1 MLIIINFAISREIL
15 IMKKLS
21 FILFC
26 LPLIVFS
33 QNIYNPQDLYD
44 IPGGIFDE
52 DSLREIHLDF
62 YDPNYHAF
70 LVNAWYYNPDER
82 IPAKLTLNGVD
93 YDSVGV
99 RYKGNSTFCLPND
112 VFNAKVPYNIDMNY
126 FIDGQDLMGYNK
138 MKLANAWMDPTFVK
152 QIVSSNIYRR
162 YLPTGESNLVK
173 LYSQGNYVGLYVND
187 ESINKQFLKKHFD
200 EKSGPL
206 FKCDNIDRFCDTA
219 NAPSAM
225 PPNLYY
231 LGLDS
236 TLYYDSYDIKSD
248 HGWAELVE
256 LIRTIRYDFSSIDS
270 VLNIDRTLWAFAVN
284 QVIQNLDC
292 YNTYY
297 MHNYYLYQTKDG
309 LFQMIPWDLDNS
321 FSGAIMGWDYW
332 TPSNIYEYDPYFTGP
347 QLGGSTQSW
356 DERPLLYML
365 LNDPYYR
372 KIYTA
377 HLRTIIEESLDINI
391 ISSNVNDLQAL
402 AYNAAAQDNN
412 KVFSMSDYSSNVNAP
427 LWASFNWGFGGI
439 LSTVNERKQFLLNH
453 PEIALV
459 SPTID
464 NVMITNNL
472 VTAEVFNANT
482 VELMA
487 TISEYNSKFQSFI
500 MLDDGTNGDAVAY
513 DGTYS
518 ALLPF
523 QSSGL
528 EVKFYLRSENND
540 AIKLEPQRAEYE
552 FYSYSPVSGEAGVV
566 SGVNRKLIGIRD
578 ALGRVARKVKNT
590 SLFYIYDDG
599 TVEHK
604 IIIK

>member
-1 MLIIINFAISREIL
+1 
-15 IMKKLS
+15 MKKIFFALI
-21 FILFC
+21 F
-26 LPLIVFS
+26 LPLVTIS
-33 QNIYNPQDLYD
+33 QTLYNPQVLYD
-44 IPGGIFDE
+44 NSVGLFDE
-52 DSLREIHLDF
+52 DSLREIYLDF
-62 YDPNYHAF
+62 YNSNYHSY

-82 IPAKLTLNGVD
+82 IPAILTLNGVT

-112 VFNAKVPYNIDMNY
+112 VFNIKVPYNIDMNY
-126 FIDGQDLMGYNK
+126 FVTGQDLLGYNK

-173 LYSQGNYVGLYVND
+173 LFSQGNYVGLYVND
-187 ESINKQFLKKHFD
+187 ESINKQFLKKHFN

-231 LGLDS
+231 LGIDS
-236 TLYYDSYDIKSD
+236 TLYYDSYDMKSD
-248 HGWAELVE
+248 NGWTQLVE
-256 LIRTIRYDFSSIDS
+256 LIRTIKYDFSNLDSI
-270 VLNIDRTLWAFAVN
+270 LNIDRVLWAFAVN

-332 TPSNIYEYDPYFTGP
+332 TPSNIYEYDPYYEGGPFTGP
-347 QLGGSTQSW
+347 SGSPQPW
-356 DERPLLYML
+356 EARPLLGKL
-365 LNDPYYR
+365 LDDPHYR
-372 KIYTA
+372 KIYSA
-377 HLRTIIEESLDINI
+377 HLRTVIEESLDIDEITN
-391 ISSNVNDLQAL
+391 NVNNLQTL
-402 AYNAAAQDNN
+402 ASNAASLDNN
-412 KVFSMSDYSSNVNAP
+412 KVFSMNEYYSNVNSP

-439 LSTVNERKQFLLNH
+439 LSTVNERRQFLLSH
-453 PEIALV
+453 PEISLIP
-459 SPTID
+459 PTIE
-464 NVMITNNL
+464 NLTITNNL
-472 VTAEVFNANT
+472 VTVEVTNANT

-487 TISEYNSKFQSFI
+487 TTSSYNSKFQSFI
-500 MLDDGTNGDAVAY
+500 MRDDATNGDLVAN
-513 DGTYS
+513 DGIYS
-518 ALLPF
+518 VVIPF
-523 QSSGL
+523 QSTGL
-528 EVKFYLRSENND
+528 EVKFYIKSENND

-552 FYSYSPVSGEAGVV
+552 FYTYSPVTSDLNIF
-566 SGVNRKLIGIRD
+566 GVNDKKLIDIRD
-578 ALGRVARKVKNT
+578 ALGRSVSQLKNIP
-590 SLFYIYDDG
+590 LFYIYDDG

-604 IIIK
+604 LIVK